1 MANIPIWPGSSSFF
15 PGDTPFGFY
24 DNDYQFQQDAD
35 KFAKFAA
42 QRLGYPLVEVELQDI
57 NLYTA
62 LEDAVTT
69 YGNELYAYQVADN
82 LLTFQGNPLTIENAN
97 NKLVQETLA
106 NVVLLSNQY
115 GTEAGVGG
123 KVTYYSGSIQLYRG
137 KQEYDMNEWAI
148 SQSISGGIEIKRIYY
163 EAPPAIMRYF
173 DPYAGTGTGMMGM
186 LDSFGWGSYSP
197 AINFML
203 MPINYDLQKIQA
215 IEFNDQIRKSQYTF
229 ELVNNQLKIFPIPI
243 VHYQTLWFQ
252 YVKLEETR
260 YPYAEISGSVITT
273 AMDVPYANPTY
284 SNINSIGRSWIFEYA
299 LALAKEMLGYVRGKY
314 TTVPIPGSEITFNQ
328 SDLITLNNINAAIF
342 ISNYKLIFDWV
353 PCNFIYPSCMQA
365 ICCVEVTCL
374 FLCIDLN
381 DLVCCSN
388 INLIPFDNLL
398 DRLIGKM
405 CTPCSYW
412 T

>member
-1 MANIPIWPGSSSFF
+1 MNISIWPGSSSFF

-35 KFAKFAA
+35 KFAKFAS

-57 NLYTA
+57 NFYTA

-69 YGNELYAYQVADN
+69 YGNELYAYQIADN
-82 LLTFQGNPLTIENAN
+82 LLTFQGNPLNIAPAN
-97 NKLVQETLA
+97 NKLVKETLA
-106 NVVLLSNQY
+106 NVVVLSHQY

-123 KVTYYSGSIQLYRG
+123 KVTYHSGSIILSPGR
-137 KQEYDMNEWAI
+137 QEYDMNEWAI

-173 DPYAGTGTGMMGM
+173 DPYAGTGTGMMSM

-229 ELVNNQLKIFPIPI
+229 ELVNNQLKIFPIPV
-243 VHYQTLWFQ
+243 VHYHELWFQ
-252 YVKLEETR
+252 YVKLDDTR
-260 YPYAEISGSVITT
+260 QPYSDVSGSVIVTPG
-273 AMDVPYANPTY
+273 DVPYENPIY

-314 TTVPIPGSEITFNQ
+314 STVPIPGSEITLNQ
-328 SDLITLNNINAAIF
+328 SDLITAATNERNALIERLRIYLDSTSRKALLEKKAAEAENQKNI
-342 ISNYKLIFDWV
+342 
-353 PCNFIYPSCMQA
+353 
-365 ICCVEVTCL
+365 
-374 FLCIDLN
+374 LN
-381 DLVCCSN
+381 DVPMT
-388 INLIPFDNLL
+388 IFV
-398 DRLIGKM
+398 G
-405 CTPCSYW
+405 
-412 T
+412 

>member
-1 MANIPIWPGSSSFF
+1 MNISIWPGSSSFF

-57 NLYTA
+57 NFYTA

-82 LLTFQGNPLTIENAN
+82 LLTFQGNPMTLAPAN

-106 NVVLLSNQY
+106 NVVVLSHQY
-115 GTEAGVGG
+115 GEEAGVGG
-123 KVTYYSGSIQLYRG
+123 KVTYHSGSIILSPGR
-137 KQEYDMNEWAI
+137 QEYDMNEWAI

-173 DPYAGTGTGMMGM
+173 DPYAGTGTGMMSM

-229 ELVNNQLKIFPIPI
+229 ELVNNQLKIFPIPV
-243 VHYQTLWFQ
+243 VHYHELWFQ
-252 YVKLEETR
+252 YVKLDDTR
-260 YPYAEISGSVITT
+260 QPYADVSGSVIVTPG
-273 AMDVPYANPTY
+273 DVPYENPTY

-314 TTVPIPGSEITFNQ
+314 STVPIPGSEITLNQ
-328 SDLITLNNINAAIF
+328 SDLITAATNERNALIERLRVYLDSTSRKALLEKKAAEAENQKNILNDVPMTIF
-342 ISNYKLIFDWV
+342 I
-353 PCNFIYPSCMQA
+353 
-365 ICCVEVTCL
+365 
-374 FLCIDLN
+374 
-381 DLVCCSN
+381 
-388 INLIPFDNLL
+388 
-398 DRLIGKM
+398 G
-405 CTPCSYW
+405 
-412 T
+412 

>member
-1 MANIPIWPGSSSFF
+1 MNISIWPGSSSFF

-35 KFAKFAA
+35 KFAKFAS

-57 NLYTA
+57 NFYTA

-69 YGNELYAYQVADN
+69 YGNELYAYQIADN
-82 LLTFQGNPLTIENAN
+82 LLTFQGNPLNIAPAN
-97 NKLVQETLA
+97 NKLVKETLA
-106 NVVLLSNQY
+106 NVVVLSHQY

-123 KVTYYSGSIQLYRG
+123 KVTYHSGSIILSPG

-173 DPYAGTGTGMMGM
+173 DPYAGTGTGMMSM

-229 ELVNNQLKIFPIPI
+229 ELVNNQLKIFPIPV
-243 VHYQTLWFQ
+243 VHYHELWFQ
-252 YVKLEETR
+252 YVKLDDTR
-260 YPYAEISGSVITT
+260 QPYSDVSGSVIVTPG
-273 AMDVPYANPTY
+273 DVPYENPIY

-314 TTVPIPGSEITFNQ
+314 STVPIPGSEITLNQ
-328 SDLITLNNINAAIF
+328 SDLITAATNERNALIERLRIYLDSTSRKALLEKKAAEAENQKNI
-342 ISNYKLIFDWV
+342 
-353 PCNFIYPSCMQA
+353 
-365 ICCVEVTCL
+365 
-374 FLCIDLN
+374 LN
-381 DLVCCSN
+381 DVPMT
-388 INLIPFDNLL
+388 IFV
-398 DRLIGKM
+398 G
-405 CTPCSYW
+405 
-412 T
+412 

>member
-1 MANIPIWPGSSSFF
+1 MNISIWPGSSSFF

-35 KFAKFAA
+35 KFAKFAS

-57 NLYTA
+57 NFYTA

-82 LLTFQGNPLTIENAN
+82 LLTFQGNPMTLAPAN

-106 NVVLLSNQY
+106 NVVVLSNQY

-123 KVTYYSGSIQLYRG
+123 KVTYHSGSIILSPG

-173 DPYAGTGTGMMGM
+173 DPYAGTGTGMMSM

-229 ELVNNQLKIFPIPI
+229 ELVNNQLKIFPIPV
-243 VHYQTLWFQ
+243 VHYHELWFQ
-252 YVKLEETR
+252 YVKLDDTR
-260 YPYAEISGSVITT
+260 QPYADVSGSVIVTPG
-273 AMDVPYANPTY
+273 DVPYENPTY

-314 TTVPIPGSEITFNQ
+314 STVPIPGSEITLNQ
-328 SDLITLNNINAAIF
+328 SDLITAASNERNALIERLRIYLDSTSRKALLEKKAAEAENQKNI
-342 ISNYKLIFDWV
+342 
-353 PCNFIYPSCMQA
+353 
-365 ICCVEVTCL
+365 
-374 FLCIDLN
+374 LN
-381 DLVCCSN
+381 DVPMT
-388 INLIPFDNLL
+388 IFV
-398 DRLIGKM
+398 G
-405 CTPCSYW
+405 
-412 T
+412 

>member
-1 MANIPIWPGSSSFF
+1 
-15 PGDTPFGFY
+15 
-24 DNDYQFQQDAD
+24 
-35 KFAKFAA
+35 
-42 QRLGYPLVEVELQDI
+42 
-57 NLYTA
+57 LYTA

-314 TTVPIPGSEITFNQ
+314 TTVPIPGSEITLNQ
-328 SDLITLNNINAAIF
+328 SDLITAATSEKNALVERLRVYLDSTSRKALLEKKAAEAENQKNILADVPMTIF
-342 ISNYKLIFDWV
+342 V
-353 PCNFIYPSCMQA
+353 
-365 ICCVEVTCL
+365 
-374 FLCIDLN
+374 
-381 DLVCCSN
+381 
-388 INLIPFDNLL
+388 
-398 DRLIGKM
+398 G
-405 CTPCSYW
+405 
-412 T
+412 